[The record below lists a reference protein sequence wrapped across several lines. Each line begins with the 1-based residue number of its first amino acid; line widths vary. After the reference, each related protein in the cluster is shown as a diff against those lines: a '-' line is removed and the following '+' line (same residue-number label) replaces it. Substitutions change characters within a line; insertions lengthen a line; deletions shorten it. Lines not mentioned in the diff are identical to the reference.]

1 VGYGDYLMLSGAVR
15 ELKRRFPGVAITALG
30 AENAPMFRQVFAGNP
45 YITYASQLRPEQRH
59 FDLPL
64 LRLDKPDEA
73 AGRNIWMPGFT
84 PIPGN
89 LYLRPD
95 ELQWALRATTDIRQ
109 RSGCAALVYLNPYA
123 KPSHTMPSGEHRV
136 YPYHVNKEWGIER
149 YAAVIRAAGAR
160 IAFLQPNAFD
170 DPRPFAEGAHSVA
183 NCPSFRHAA
192 ALLSHCDAY
201 LGCEGGMH
209 HAAAALGI
217 RGVVIYG
224 GWISPGLSGYACHDN
239 VYRGRFRD
247 ACGLRSECAHCRE
260 AMAAIPPAE
269 LVQRLKLAIDLRE

>member
-1 VGYGDYLMLSGAVR
+1 MGYGDYLMLSGTVR
-15 ELKRRFPGVAITALG
+15 DFKRRFPSVAITAQA
-30 AENAPMFRQVFAGNP
+30 AEDAPMFPQVFAGNP
-45 YITYASQLRPEQRH
+45 YITYARQLRPQQRYL
-59 FDLPL
+59 DLPL

-95 ELQWALRATTDIRQ
+95 ESQWALRATTDIRR

-123 KPSHTMPSGEHRV
+123 KRSQPMPGGRRV
-136 YPYHVNKEWGIER
+136 YDFHVNKEWGIER
-149 YAAVIRAAGAR
+149 YAAAIRGAGAR

-170 DPRPFAEGAHSVA
+170 EPRPFVEGAHPLA

-201 LGCEGGMH
+201 LGSEGGMH

-239 VYRGRFRD
+239 VYRGRFQD

-260 AMAAIPPAE
+260 AMAAIHPAE
-269 LVQRLKLAIDLRE
+269 IAQRLKLALDLRE